1 MDQIEQEQV
10 YIQKACKRMG
20 FYAFIDG
27 IWPIGDKYYHVAS
40 SRKAPTYAYAY
51 IESGKTGAQVYLMLL
66 EQKRYRAFALFCS
79 NGNMEVIEMQEP
91 KTIALAERLFEPL
104 TSRIAQ
110 MLAVKNF
117 H

>member
-1 MDQIEQEQV
+1 MDPIELEKV

-40 SRKAPTYAYAY
+40 RRKSPTYAYAY
-51 IESGKTGAQVYLMLL
+51 IESGKTGAQVFLMPL
-66 EQKRYRAFALFCS
+66 EQKRYRAFALFCT
-79 NGNMEVIEMQEP
+79 NGELEVIEMQEP
-91 KTIALAERLFEPL
+91 KTIALAERLFKPL
-104 TSRIAQ
+104 TSQLAQ